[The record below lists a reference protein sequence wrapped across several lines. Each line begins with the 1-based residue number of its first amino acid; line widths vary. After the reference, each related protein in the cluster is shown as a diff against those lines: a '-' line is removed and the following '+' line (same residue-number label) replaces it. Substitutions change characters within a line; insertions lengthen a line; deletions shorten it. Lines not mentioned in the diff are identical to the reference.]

1 MVNALKKFRRL
12 VAARGLSNLIRVIL
26 CASLDACRQQRFIIE
41 ASPNWHC
48 RYKTVWR
55 IPTKYSATNAL
66 RRQFGVK
73 DDFRR
78 RAVTSIGIE
87 ERPSDVPASSTVLL
101 ASAQTLANEE
111 IRQFLL
117 TQASAGKLSLLY
129 PDAIKL
135 PQNSQISVLTGV
147 EVDAEGQACLQNLS
161 QQGIACV
168 WLSATEEV
176 ALDDLPLK
184 EACTSQAV
192 PVANGLEIRNF
203 SVPQNLSPP
212 RVQTVLRRP
221 LRILTYRWH
230 VPHQYE
236 LFKLG
241 AEFTLVTDL
250 GESTCRWWDLGLRP
264 LPANVRF
271 ARWQEIEPSE
281 FDLAILHFD
290 ENILGASPEASII
303 GADWGKTFRFLLQ
316 QLTIPCIAVCHG
328 TPTLVD
334 TSTTAST
341 KQAMVDFLADTT
353 VVVNSHQAQGE
364 WEFRSSQVI
373 WQGFDPD
380 EFSSRPHLGNRTPRI
395 LTLPHGSFVERPT
408 YRGSE
413 LLEQVAIGVS
423 AKLERLR
430 VPEPNLLLRGN
441 AYARAKF
448 AHYIAALHDFDIYF
462 NPTLHSPMP
471 RSRGEAMLCG
481 LATVNADSHDVD
493 LFIRNGVNGFYAA
506 SADELTAHLGYL
518 LKDPSNAWRIGQAG
532 RETAIQTFHIER
544 YLADW
549 RQLIRGTLGNHAI

>member
-12 VAARGLSNLIRVIL
+12 VATRGLSNLIRVIL

-55 IPTKYSATNAL
+55 IPKKHNAANAM
-66 RRQFGVK
+66 RRQFGFK

-78 RAVTSIGIE
+78 RATTSIGIE
-87 ERPSDVPASSTVLL
+87 ETPFTASASSTVLL
-101 ASAQTLANEE
+101 ASTQTLENER
-111 IRQFLL
+111 IREFLL
-117 TQASAGKLSLLY
+117 TQASEGKLSLIY
-129 PDAIKL
+129 PDAMKI
-135 PQNSQISVLTGV
+135 PQNCQIAVLTGV

-161 QQGIACV
+161 QQGIACI
-168 WLSATEEV
+168 WLSATEGV
-176 ALDDLPLK
+176 VLDDFPLK
-184 EACTSQAV
+184 EACTSQAT
-192 PVANGLEIRNF
+192 PVSNGLEIRNF
-203 SVPQNLSPP
+203 SVPQKFWPP
-212 RVQTVLRRP
+212 RAQPVLRRP

-241 AEFTLVTDL
+241 AEFTLVTNL
-250 GESTCRWWDLGLRP
+250 GESTCSWWDLGLRP

-271 ARWQEIEPSE
+271 ARWQEIDQCE

-290 ENILGASPEASII
+290 ENILGASLDASIV

-316 QLTIPCIAVCHG
+316 QLTIPLIAVCHG
-328 TPTLVD
+328 TPALVE
-334 TSTTAST
+334 TSTKAST
-341 KQAMVDFLADTT
+341 KKAIVDFLADTT

-364 WEFRSSQVI
+364 WEFRSSRVI
-373 WQGFDPD
+373 WQGFDPG
-380 EFSSRPHLGNRTPRI
+380 EFGSRPHPKNRTPRI
-395 LTLPHGSFVERPT
+395 LTLPDGAFAERPI

-413 LLEQVAIGVS
+413 LLEQVVNGVS
-423 AKLERLR
+423 GELERLR

-493 LFIRNGVNGFYAA
+493 LFIRNGVNGFYAT
-506 SADELTAHLGYL
+506 SADELAAHLNYL
-518 LKDPSNAWRIGQAG
+518 LKDSGNAWRIGQAG
-532 RETAIQTFHIER
+532 RKTAIQTFHIER
-544 YLADW
+544 YLSDW
-549 RQLIRGTLGNHAI
+549 RQLIRDTLGNHAI